1 MKIST
6 RGRYST
12 RMMLELALNYGK
24 GPTLLKE
31 IAESEDISMKYL
43 SQLVLPLKVAGLIM
57 GTRGAHGGYL
67 LTRPPEDIKLS
78 EIITAVEGSMN
89 PVECVDN
96 PDICP
101 RSSFCATF
109 EIWEEMGRCNIQVL
123 ESHTLKD
130 LVKRHLEKEKKVLI
144 STEMK

>member
-12 RMMLELALNYGK
+12 RMMLELGLKYGK

-31 IAESEDISMKYL
+31 IAKSQEISMKYL

-67 LTRPPEDIKLS
+67 LTKPPEDIKLS
-78 EIITAVEGSMN
+78 EIVTSVEGSLN

-101 RSSFCATF
+101 RYGFCATT
-109 EIWEEMGRCNIQVL
+109 EIWEEMGKRNLEVL
-123 ESHTLKD
+123 ESRTLKD
-130 LVKRHLEKEKKVLI
+130 LVNRHLEKQKKV
-144 STEMK
+144 STS

>member
-12 RMMLELALNYGK
+12 RMMLELGLKYGK
-24 GPTLLKE
+24 GPALLKE
-31 IAESEDISMKYL
+31 IAKSQEISMKYL

-67 LTRPPEDIKLS
+67 LTKPPEDIKLS
-78 EIITAVEGSMN
+78 EIITSVEGSLN

-101 RSSFCATF
+101 RSDFCVTI
-109 EIWEEMGRCNIQVL
+109 EIWEEMGKRNLEVL
-123 ESHTLKD
+123 ESRTLKD
-130 LVKRHLEKEKKVLI
+130 LVDRHLEKQKEV
-144 STEMK
+144 S

>member
-12 RMMLELALNYGK
+12 RMMLELGLKYGK
-24 GPTLLKE
+24 GPTLLKD
-31 IAESEDISMKYL
+31 IAKSQEISMKYL

-67 LTRPPEDIKLS
+67 LTKPPEDIKLS
-78 EIITAVEGSMN
+78 EIVTSVEGSLN

-101 RSSFCATF
+101 RFDFCATT
-109 EIWEEMGRCNIQVL
+109 EIWGEMGKRNLEVL
-123 ESHTLKD
+123 ESRTLKN
-130 LVKRHLEKEKKVLI
+130 LVNRHLEKQKKV
-144 STEMK
+144 STS

>member
-12 RMMLELALNYGK
+12 RMMLELGLRHGN

-31 IAESEDISMKYL
+31 IAESQDISMKYL
-43 SQLVLPLKVAGLIM
+43 SQLVLPLKIAGLIM

-67 LTRPPEDIKLS
+67 LAKPPEEIRLSDIV
-78 EIITAVEGSMN
+78 TALEGSLN
-89 PVECVDN
+89 PVECIDN

-101 RSSFCATF
+101 RSHFCVTF
-109 EIWEEMGRCNIQVL
+109 EVWKEMGRCNMQVL
-123 ESHTLKD
+123 ESRTLKD
-130 LVKRHLEKEKKVLI
+130 LVERHLEKQRELSV
-144 STEMK
+144 SRN

>member
-12 RMMLELALNYGK
+12 RMMLELGLRYGK

-31 IAESEDISMKYL
+31 IAKSQDVSMKYL

-78 EIITAVEGSMN
+78 KIITSVEGSLN
-89 PVECVDN
+89 PVECVDS

-101 RSSFCATF
+101 RSDSCATF
-109 EIWEEMGRCNIQVL
+109 EIWEEMGKRNLEVL
-123 ESHTLKD
+123 ESRTLKD
-130 LVKRHLEKEKKVLI
+130 LIESHLKKQKKV
-144 STEMK
+144 S

>member
-12 RMMLELALNYGK
+12 RMMLELGLKYGK

-31 IAESEDISMKYL
+31 IAKSQEISMKYL
-43 SQLVLPLKVAGLIM
+43 SQLILPLKVAGLIM

-67 LTRPPEDIKLS
+67 LTKPPEDIKLS
-78 EIITAVEGSMN
+78 EIVTSVEGSLN
-89 PVECVDN
+89 PVECIDN

-101 RSSFCATF
+101 RSGFCATY
-109 EIWEEMGRCNIQVL
+109 EIWEEMGRRNMEIL
-123 ESHTLKD
+123 ESRTLKD
-130 LVKRHLEKEKKVLI
+130 LIDRHLEKQKKLL
-144 STEMK
+144 

>member
-12 RMMLELALNYGK
+12 RMMLELGLKYGK
-24 GPTLLKE
+24 GPALLKE
-31 IAESEDISMKYL
+31 IAKSQEISMKYL

-67 LTRPPEDIKLS
+67 LTKPPEDIKLS
-78 EIITAVEGSMN
+78 EIVTSVEGSLN

-101 RSSFCATF
+101 RSDFCATT
-109 EIWEEMGRCNIQVL
+109 EIWGEMGRRNLEVL
-123 ESHTLKD
+123 ESRTLKD
-130 LVKRHLEKEKKVLI
+130 LVNRHLEKQKEV
-144 STEMK
+144 STS

>member
-12 RMMLELALNYGK
+12 RMMLELGLKYGK
-24 GPTLLKE
+24 GPTLLKD
-31 IAESEDISMKYL
+31 IAKSQEISMKYL

-67 LTRPPEDIKLS
+67 LTRSPEDIKLS
-78 EIITAVEGSMN
+78 EIITSVEGSLN

-101 RSSFCATF
+101 RSDFCVTT
-109 EIWEEMGRCNIQVL
+109 EIWEEMGKRNLEVL
-123 ESHTLKD
+123 ESRTLKD
-130 LVKRHLEKEKKVLI
+130 LVDRHLKKQKKI
-144 STEMK
+144 S

>member
-12 RMMLELALNYGK
+12 RMMLELGLKYGK

-31 IAESEDISMKYL
+31 IAKSQEISMKYL

-67 LTRPPEDIKLS
+67 LTKPPEDIKLS
-78 EIITAVEGSMN
+78 EIITSVEGSLN
-89 PVECVDN
+89 PAECVDN

-101 RSSFCATF
+101 RSDFCVTI
-109 EIWEEMGRCNIQVL
+109 EIWEEMGKRNLEVL
-123 ESHTLKD
+123 ESCTLKD
-130 LVKRHLEKEKKVLI
+130 LVDKHLKKQKKI
-144 STEMK
+144 S

>member
-12 RMMLELALNYGK
+12 RMMLELGLKYGK
-24 GPTLLKE
+24 GPALLKE
-31 IAESEDISMKYL
+31 IAESQDISMKYL
-43 SQLVLPLKVAGLIM
+43 SQLILPLRVAGLIM

-67 LTRPPEDIKLS
+67 LTKPPEDIKLS
-78 EIITAVEGSMN
+78 EIIIAVEGSLS

-101 RSSFCATF
+101 RADLCATY
-109 EIWEEMGRCNIQVL
+109 EIWKEMGRRNLEFL
-123 ESHTLKD
+123 ESYTLKD
-130 LVKRHLEKEKKVLI
+130 LVDKHLKKQKKV
-144 STEMK
+144 S

>member
-1 MKIST
+1 MRIST

-12 RMMLELALNYGK
+12 RMMLELGLGYGK
-24 GPTLLKE
+24 GPILLKE
-31 IAESEDISMKYL
+31 IAKSQEISMKYL

-67 LTRPPEDIKLS
+67 LTKPPEDIKLS
-78 EIITAVEGSMN
+78 EIITSVEGSLN

-101 RSSFCATF
+101 RSDFCVTI
-109 EIWEEMGRCNIQVL
+109 EIWEEMGKRNLEVL
-123 ESHTLKD
+123 ESCTLKD
-130 LVKRHLEKEKKVLI
+130 LVDKHLKKQKKI
-144 STEMK
+144 S

>member
-12 RMMLELALNYGK
+12 RMMLELGLGYGK
-24 GPTLLKE
+24 GPILLKE
-31 IAESEDISMKYL
+31 IAKSQDISMKYL
-43 SQLVLPLKVAGLIM
+43 SQLILPLKVAGLIM

-78 EIITAVEGSMN
+78 EIITSVEGSLN

-101 RSSFCATF
+101 RSDSCATF
-109 EIWEEMGRCNIQVL
+109 EVWEEMGKQNLEVL
-123 ESHTLKD
+123 KSRTLKD
-130 LVKRHLEKEKKVLI
+130 LADRHLEKQKKV
-144 STEMK
+144 S